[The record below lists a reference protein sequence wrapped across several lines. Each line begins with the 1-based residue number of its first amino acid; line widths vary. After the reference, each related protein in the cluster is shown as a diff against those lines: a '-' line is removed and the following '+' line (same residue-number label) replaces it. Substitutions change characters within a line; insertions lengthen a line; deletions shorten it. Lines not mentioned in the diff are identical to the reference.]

1 MIKKREYRS
10 AIRSK
15 KLIRQAFADLMENRS
30 IDSIKVTEI
39 VEKAGISR
47 ATFYAH
53 FSDANAVINQ
63 LENEIIEKL
72 NDLLSGLKYHKFVE
86 DSISILYKIEGY
98 IEEDLEL
105 FSKLIK
111 SSSSD
116 RFINELKQMALNK
129 LFLQSE
135 IPEEILKNKEFLI
148 SINFIA
154 GGMVNLYTSWIKK
167 EIDCTLREITHEVYK
182 HIQLF
187 HETLINK
194 TEVN

>member
-1 MIKKREYRS
+1 MRIKREYRS

-15 KLIRQAFADLMENRS
+15 KLIRQAFADLMEGRS

-39 VEKAGISR
+39 VERAGISR

-53 FSDANAVINQ
+53 FSDANAVITQ
-63 LENEIIEKL
+63 LENEIINKL
-72 NDLLSGLKYHKFVE
+72 SELLADLKYHNFIE
-86 DSISILYKIEGY
+86 DSVTILYKIEDY

-111 SSSSD
+111 SSNSD
-116 RFINELKQMALNK
+116 RFINELKQMALNE

-135 IPEEILKNKEFLI
+135 IPEEVLKNKKFLV

-154 GGMVNLYTSWIKK
+154 GGMINLYTSWIKK
-167 EIDCTLREITHEVYK
+167 ELDCSLREISHEVYR

-187 HETLINK
+187 HETLVSKSKDN
-194 TEVN
+194 

>member
-135 IPEEILKNKEFLI
+135 IPEEILKNKKFLI

-187 HETLINK
+187 HENLINK

>member
-1 MIKKREYRS
+1 MSKRREYRS

-135 IPEEILKNKEFLI
+135 IPEEILKNKKFLI

-187 HETLINK
+187 HENLINK